1 MGEVRGDK
9 GKQSDKEETEV
20 KIRGKGWEHPVDV
33 EGWGEEEE
41 TEGGE
46 EGRKERRDREGGG
59 ERQGC
64 ESSNQGVQGW
74 HRFPRAANG

>member
-1 MGEVRGDK
+1 M
-9 GKQSDKEETEV
+9 
-20 KIRGKGWEHPVDV
+20 DV
-33 EGWGEEEE
+33 EGWGKEGE

-46 EGRKERRDREGGG
+46 EGGKERRDREGGG

-74 HRFPRAANG
+74 RRFPRAANG